1 MKKALH
7 IFATLLCLLT
17 IVVGAANCEELVLPK
32 QSSCDH
38 CPKQS
43 PLDKPACCSAQQ
55 QQPSAIVSEETNPQ
69 TQLHA
74 VAVFQFSNKVFTP
87 LNAPATQWTATPP
100 HPPRIP
106 LRI

>member
-17 IVVGAANCEELVLPK
+17 IVIGTATCEELAPPK
-32 QSSCDH
+32 YSSCDH

-43 PLDKPACCSAQQ
+43 PVDKPACCSAQQ
-55 QQPSAIVSEETNPQ
+55 QLPSAIVSEETSLQP
-69 TQLHA
+69 QLHTI
-74 VAVFQFSNKVFTP
+74 AVFEFSDKVFTP
-87 LNAPATQWTATPP
+87 LNTTAPQWTASPP
-100 HPPRIP
+100 HPPRTP